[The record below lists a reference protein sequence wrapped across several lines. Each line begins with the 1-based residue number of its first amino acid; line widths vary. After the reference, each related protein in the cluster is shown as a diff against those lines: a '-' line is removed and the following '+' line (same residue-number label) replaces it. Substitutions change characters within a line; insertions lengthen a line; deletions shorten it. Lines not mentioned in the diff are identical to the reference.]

1 MRRWLVAGVLAVMA
15 VGAGCGGGTDEVA
28 APSPRA
34 DTATSAGP
42 AADPTGGVE
51 RQVVRYHGLELTV
64 PASWPVYD
72 LVTAPTTCVRFDVNA
87 VYLGSPSPDMECPA
101 QLIGRVDAVLVEP
114 GAEPSVSVHRDLGGA
129 TAAEVNDL
137 AVAIDSSRA
146 VEHELVVG
154 VPQAGVTVTMTFGES
169 DAVAQQV
176 VASMRAAR

>member
-1 MRRWLVAGVLAVMA
+1 LLVGVLAVTA
-15 VGAGCGGGTDEVA
+15 VAAGCGGGAGDVA

-34 DTATSAGP
+34 DTTGEPAP
-42 AADPTGGVE
+42 AADATGTAE
-51 RQVVRYHGLELTV
+51 RQVVRYHGLEFTV
-64 PASWPVYD
+64 PASWPVFD
-72 LVTAPTTCVRFDVNA
+72 LAAAPTTCVRFDVNA

-114 GAEPSVSVHRDLGGA
+114 GAAPSVSVHRGLEGA

-137 AVAIDSSRA
+137 SVAIDSSRA

-169 DAVAQQV
+169 DAGAQQV